1 MRRAA
6 LDQRLACPASS
17 WANGDHKRAL
27 IMPGIAGSFGFNRA
41 CEMLF
46 AGKSAC
52 FAPSPQDALWL
63 IDTFNIDA
71 VFASPQ
77 QALAL
82 AEIQEKKTRYA
93 LTSVKTLRT
102 FRPKSDADC
111 ATKCAATS

>member
-1 MRRAA
+1 
-6 LDQRLACPASS
+6 
-17 WANGDHKRAL
+17 
-27 IMPGIAGSFGFNRA
+27 MPGVAGSFGFNST

-63 IDTFNIDA
+63 IDTFQIDA

-82 AEIQEKKTRYA
+82 AEIQEKKTRYP
-93 LTSVKTLRT
+93 LTSVKTLSNTTGSGGLEARN
-102 FRPKSDADC
+102 RAELQ
-111 ATKCAATS
+111 AATFEPIVQKGKRIPFVYEYRVHY